1 MPRLSAKERRH
12 KRGLKEFKKELD
24 KVSPIRLPRGRPSDI
39 RPHEITGRADKFR
52 YIFNQ
57 VWDRLWP
64 LLKEARTEQQVEAAL
79 SSAASTYYNK
89 SEIWQ
94 SELVLRILRDRKFP
108 KTRDAQVN
116 FFADSLAAL
125 GEITPRYSRDVCAKE
140 RARKKREHHVLR
152 FEVYIEC
159 SCSFKGLSHD
169 HACPEC
175 RAKVPFPWHSAFP
188 I

>member
-1 MPRLSAKERRH
+1 MPRFSAKER
-12 KRGLKEFKKELD
+12 KRRIELKEFKKELD

-39 RPHEITGRADKFR
+39 RPSEITGRADKFR
-52 YIFNQ
+52 YIFDQ
-57 VWDRLWP
+57 VWDQLWP
-64 LLKEARTEQQVEAAL
+64 LLKEARTEHQVEEAFR
-79 SSAASTYYNK
+79 SAASTYYNK

-94 SELVLRILRDRKFP
+94 SALVLRILNESKFP

-125 GEITPRYSRDVCAKE
+125 GQITPRYSRDVCAKE
-140 RARKKREHHVLR
+140 RARKKREHHIVR

-159 SCSFKGLSHD
+159 SCSFKGRSRD
-169 HACPEC
+169 QACPKC
-175 RAKVPFPWHSAFP
+175 GAKVPFPWHSAFP